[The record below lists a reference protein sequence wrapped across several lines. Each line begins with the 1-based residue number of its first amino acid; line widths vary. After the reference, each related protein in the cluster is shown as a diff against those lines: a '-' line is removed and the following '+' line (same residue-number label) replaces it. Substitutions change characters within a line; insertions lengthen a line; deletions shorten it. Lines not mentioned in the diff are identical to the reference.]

1 MMGVTGPAA
10 ASRAAAS
17 LIVAA
22 GVSACRPER
31 RGWLAAAGPPG
42 RPAPGSGALGWVMTV
57 AESPLADTLA
67 RPLRD
72 LRISVTDRC
81 QFRCTYCMP
90 REIFGRDFVFLPREQ
105 LLTFEELARLARV
118 FAGLGV
124 RKLRLTGGEPL
135 LRRDLDKLVAMLAAV
150 DGVQD
155 IALTT
160 NGALLAGKATA
171 LAAAGLR
178 RVTVSLDSLDD
189 EVFMALNDARFPV
202 ARVLEAIA
210 AAAAAGLAPV
220 KVNMVVRRG
229 VNERSVLPMAAH
241 FRHTGHVLRFIEYM
255 DVGTT
260 NGWRLDEVV
269 PAAEIIS
276 LVGGQWPLEPLAPG
290 CPGEVAA
297 RYRDGGGEIG
307 VIASVTQP
315 FCRGC
320 TRARLSADG
329 KLYTCLFAGTGHDLR
344 GLLRAGASDQA
355 LREHVAGIWTRRADR
370 YSERR
375 TRQTSRNKV
384 SRKAE
389 MSYIGG

>member
-1 MMGVTGPAA
+1 
-10 ASRAAAS
+10 
-17 LIVAA
+17 
-22 GVSACRPER
+22 
-31 RGWLAAAGPPG
+31 
-42 RPAPGSGALGWVMTV
+42 MTV
-57 AESPLADTLA
+57 AEVPLADTLA

-90 REIFGRDFVFLPREQ
+90 REIFGRGFAFLPREQ
-105 LLTFEELARLARV
+105 LLTFEELTRLARV

-160 NGALLAGKATA
+160 NGALLAGKAQA
-171 LAAAGLR
+171 LAAVGLR

-189 EVFMALNDARFPV
+189 EVFMALNDAGFPV

-229 VNERSVLPMAAH
+229 VNEQSILPLAAH

-276 LVGGQWPLEPLAPG
+276 LVGGQWPVEPLAPA

-297 RYRDGGGEIG
+297 RYRYRDGGGEIG

-329 KLYTCLFAGTGHDLR
+329 KLYTCLFAGAGHDLR
-344 GLLRAGASDQA
+344 GLLRARASDQA
-355 LREHVAGIWTRRADR
+355 LREQVAAIWTRRADR
-370 YSERR
+370 YSELR
-375 TRQTSRNKV
+375 TRATGRTQKV
-384 SRKAE
+384 E
-389 MSYIGG
+389 MSHIGG

>member
-1 MMGVTGPAA
+1 MAIADV
-10 ASRAAAS
+10 
-17 LIVAA
+17 
-22 GVSACRPER
+22 
-31 RGWLAAAGPPG
+31 
-42 RPAPGSGALGWVMTV
+42 
-57 AESPLADTLA
+57 PLADTLA

-90 REIFGRDFVFLPREQ
+90 REVFGRDFVFLPREQ
-105 LLTFEELARLARV
+105 LLTFEELTRLARI

-135 LRRDLDKLVAMLAAV
+135 LRRDLDKLVAMLA
-150 DGVQD
+150 GIGGIGD

-160 NGALLAGKATA
+160 NGALLAGKAEA

-189 EVFMALNDARFPV
+189 AVFMALNDAGFPV

-210 AAAAAGLAPV
+210 AAAGAGLAPV

-229 VNERSVLPMAAH
+229 VNEQSILPMAAH
-241 FRHTGHVLRFIEYM
+241 FRGSGHVLRFIEYM

-260 NGWRLDEVV
+260 NGWRLDDVV

-276 LVGGQWPLEPLAPG
+276 LIGGRWPLEAADPAY
-290 CPGEVAA
+290 PGEVARRY
-297 RYRDGGGEIG
+297 RYRDGAGEIG

-320 TRARLSADG
+320 TRARLAADG
-329 KLYTCLFAGTGHDLR
+329 QLYTCLFSAAGHDLR
-344 GLLRAGASDQA
+344 GPLRAGASDQA
-355 LREHVAGIWTRRADR
+355 LREILTAIWSRRADR
-370 YSERR
+370 YSEQR
-375 TRQTSRNKV
+375 TRQTSRAQRVKPKV
-384 SRKAE
+384 E
-389 MSYIGG
+389 MSHIGG

>member
-1 MMGVTGPAA
+1 M
-10 ASRAAAS
+10 
-17 LIVAA
+17 
-22 GVSACRPER
+22 
-31 RGWLAAAGPPG
+31 
-42 RPAPGSGALGWVMTV
+42 
-57 AESPLADTLA
+57 AEVPLADTLA

-90 REIFGRDFVFLPREQ
+90 REVFGRDFVFLPREQ
-105 LLTFEELARLARV
+105 LLTFEELARLARI

-135 LRRDLDKLVAMLAAV
+135 LRRDLEKLVAMLA
-150 DGVQD
+150 GLGGIQD

-160 NGALLAGKATA
+160 NGALLAGKAKA
-171 LAAAGLR
+171 LAASGLR

-189 EVFMALNDARFPV
+189 TVFMALNDAGFPA
-202 ARVLEAIA
+202 ARVLDAITA
-210 AAAAAGLAPV
+210 AAGAGLAPV

-229 VNERSVLPMAAH
+229 VNEQSILPMAAH
-241 FRHTGHVLRFIEYM
+241 FRHSGHVLRFIEYM

-260 NGWRLDEVV
+260 NGWRLDDVV

-276 LVGGQWPLEPLAPG
+276 LIGGQWPLQPVDPAY
-290 CPGEVAA
+290 PGEVAR
-297 RYRDGGGEIG
+297 RYRYLDGGGEIG

-329 KLYTCLFAGTGHDLR
+329 KLYTCLFAGAGHDLR
-344 GLLRAGASDQA
+344 GPLRAGASDQA
-355 LREHVAGIWTRRADR
+355 LREQISAIWARRADR
-370 YSERR
+370 YSEQR
-375 TRQTSRNKV
+375 TRQTSRKKV
-384 SRKAE
+384 TPKVE
-389 MSYIGG
+389 MSRIGG